1 MIFYI
6 MGKSASGK
14 DKIYGILSQNPA
26 LALKKI
32 ILYTTRPIR
41 EKETDGVQYHFVT
54 PEVLE
59 DFRKQGKVIEQ
70 RDYQTVAG
78 VWSYATI
85 DDGSVKL
92 EKKSAAAGNESLAK
106 DEKSFVSENSDES
119 EKLLEAE
126 NSTETL
132 SIPTSENYIAI
143 GTLDSYRKIRDYYG
157 ADNIF
162 PIYIEVEDGERLA
175 RALKREKKQ
184 AVPNYQELCRRFLAD
199 CEDFS
204 EENIRSAGISRRFD
218 NTGELEVCLKEV
230 EEAITS
236 VL

>member
-14 DKIYGILSQNPA
+14 DKIYGILSQSPA

-59 DFRKQGKVIEQ
+59 EFRKQGKVIEQ

-92 EKKSAAAGNESLAK
+92 DKEPSAAGNECPAK
-106 DEKSFVSENSDES
+106 DEESFESENSP
-119 EKLLEAE
+119 
-126 NSTETL
+126 ET
-132 SIPTSENYIAI
+132 IPNPTSENYIAI

-184 AVPNYQELCRRFLAD
+184 ALPNYQELCRRFLAD

-218 NTGELEVCLKEV
+218 NTGELAVCLKEV